1 MYYLLHPT
9 FIKCFS
15 GVLSMTKTKGLRI
28 TFNAPLVLAFAL
40 LCTLITVLDQLTGRK
55 NISMIFSTYA
65 SSFSDPLT
73 YVRLFTHVL
82 GHASFGHL
90 VGNMAYILLLGPM
103 LEEKYGAKKL
113 LLVIAVTAVVTALFH
128 NVLFPHT
135 RLLGASGVVFA
146 FILLTSFTEFRE
158 GEIPLT
164 TILVALIYLGQQIWD
179 GLTVRDNVSN
189 LSHII
194 GGLVGGGA
202 GFLLNRRKKE
212 DIF

>member
-1 MYYLLHPT
+1 
-9 FIKCFS
+9 
-15 GVLSMTKTKGLRI
+15 
-28 TFNAPLVLAFAL
+28 
-40 LCTLITVLDQLTGRK
+40 
-55 NISMIFSTYA
+55 
-65 SSFSDPLT
+65 
-73 YVRLFTHVL
+73 
-82 GHASFGHL
+82 
-90 VGNMAYILLLGPM
+90 MAYILLLGPA

-113 LLVIAVTAVVTALFH
+113 LLVIAVTAVITALVH
-128 NVLFPHT
+128 NVLFPGT

-179 GLTVRDNVSN
+179 GIAVRDNVSN
-189 LSHII
+189 LSHIV
-194 GGLVGGGA
+194 GGLVGGCA